1 MLHFNQICKQTAE
14 ANLKLKRKMRLFSM
28 NFKHYEQKKSCKCIL
43 NKWENEHEEKMSLMH
58 SEILLGE
65 SPFSLELPIKILW
78 QPKNNKKSLFGVQLT
93 LHKKVTSCC
102 DISFLFPIRECCSSL
117 PQCFYYDAIYFQI
130 LSSITNR
137 LIRLI
142 K

>member
-1 MLHFNQICKQTAE
+1 
-14 ANLKLKRKMRLFSM
+14 MRLFSM
-28 NFKHYEQKKSCKCIL
+28 NFKHYELKKSCKCIL

-102 DISFLFPIRECCSSL
+102 DISFLFPIRECSPSMFLLRRHLFLDSL
-117 PQCFYYDAIYFQI
+117 LHHQQTHP
-130 LSSITNR
+130 TNQVMHLLMGR
-137 LIRLI
+137 RTRSEVEA
-142 K
+142 